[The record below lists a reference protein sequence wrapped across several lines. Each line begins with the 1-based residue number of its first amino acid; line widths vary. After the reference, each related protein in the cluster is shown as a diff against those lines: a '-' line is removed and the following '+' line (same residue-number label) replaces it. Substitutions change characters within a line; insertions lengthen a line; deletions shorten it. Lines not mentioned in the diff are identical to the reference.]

1 MMKRFRFLFLA
12 VTVALSAC
20 GAPAPV
26 VDSQTLTVFAAA
38 SLTDALDEI
47 GKAFEASNP
56 GVNVTFIFGASQTL
70 RTQIEQGAQADVFAS
85 ANIRE
90 MDALVAGNLVAAG
103 SPEIFLTN
111 QLVVIMPANNPAGLG
126 ELADLS
132 GSGLK
137 LVLAAKE
144 VPVGNYSLQALDK
157 INAALGN
164 GFKDK
169 VLANVVSYENTVKQ
183 VVAKVQLGEA
193 DAGIVYLSDAVAAPD
208 LQTIAIPGESNVVA
222 RYPLAVLNQSDQP
235 GLARAFI
242 DYVLSTEAQSIF
254 KKWGF
259 LPVH

>member
-1 MMKRFRFLFLA
+1 
-12 VTVALSAC
+12 
-20 GAPAPV
+20 
-26 VDSQTLTVFAAA
+26 
-38 SLTDALDEI
+38 
-47 GKAFEASNP
+47 
-56 GVNVTFIFGASQTL
+56 
-70 RTQIEQGAQADVFAS
+70 
-85 ANIRE
+85 
-90 MDALVAGNLVAAG
+90 
-103 SPEIFLTN
+103 
-111 QLVVIMPANNPAGLG
+111 MPANNPAGLG